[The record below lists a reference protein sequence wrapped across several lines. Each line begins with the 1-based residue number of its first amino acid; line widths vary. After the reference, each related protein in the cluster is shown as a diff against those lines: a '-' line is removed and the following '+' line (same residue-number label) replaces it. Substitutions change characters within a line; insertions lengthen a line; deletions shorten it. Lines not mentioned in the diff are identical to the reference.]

1 MNLNKFIDNI
11 YVKDYQIN
19 HMYHMNQKKV
29 WYKNLKLNVDMY

>member
-19 HMYHMNQKKV
+19 HMFHQNKKKV